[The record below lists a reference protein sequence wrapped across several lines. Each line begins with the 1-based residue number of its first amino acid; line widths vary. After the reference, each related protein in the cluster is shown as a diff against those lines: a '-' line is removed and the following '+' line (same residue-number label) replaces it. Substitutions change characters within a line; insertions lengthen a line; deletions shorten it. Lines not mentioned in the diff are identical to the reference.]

1 MERTTALFRLRR
13 LPEALTAA
21 DALVALTPE
30 EAEAHIKRATVLAEV
45 GRDAEAFAALET
57 ARKLGAEERTYLP
70 ILALARA
77 FSGETEQA
85 LADFERAIAA
95 DPDGFQTYYNRAF
108 LRLGTGDWTNG
119 WQDHEWRLKQH
130 DHPHRNHA
138 KLAPKWTGEPLAG
151 KRLMVYGEQ
160 GLGDTIQFL
169 RYVPRLKAT
178 GAELTLK
185 VQAPLVRLVAAN
197 FPDVDVTAQLG
208 LRQGFDF
215 QVSLMSLPAI
225 FGDTMDT
232 LPREIPYLSAD
243 PERIAKWRRLMPAE
257 TFNVGIVWQGST
269 GYARDATRSIPL
281 AKFAPLAK
289 VPGVRLFSV
298 QAQVGLDQLDR
309 IGAEMNVGR
318 FGEALE
324 NNPDGLQE
332 MAAIMAN
339 LDLLVMSDTAPTH
352 LGGALGRPVWV
363 VLSRQPDWRWM
374 EKRDDSPWYPAMRL
388 FRQSVAGDWDEVF
401 SRIAINLSEE
411 MTHLIGRS

>member
-1 MERTTALFRLRR
+1 
-13 LPEALTAA
+13 
-21 DALVALTPE
+21 
-30 EAEAHIKRATVLAEV
+30 
-45 GRDAEAFAALET
+45 
-57 ARKLGAEERTYLP
+57 
-70 ILALARA
+70 
-77 FSGETEQA
+77 
-85 LADFERAIAA
+85 
-95 DPDGFQTYYNRAF
+95 
-108 LRLGTGDWTNG
+108 
-119 WQDHEWRLKQH
+119 
-130 DHPHRNHA
+130 
-138 KLAPKWTGEPLAG
+138 
-151 KRLMVYGEQ
+151 
-160 GLGDTIQFL
+160 
-169 RYVPRLKAT
+169 
-178 GAELTLK
+178 